1 MPCVYGASKVFVV
14 RFRDL
19 ERWDVS
25 FFQAVPWRWSDDV
38 IREIGDAL
46 DRKQIEVNENEP
58 RREIPIIGKISF
70 GWRITVTEPD
80 AREGYKGRL
89 FWAESGDL
97 IYSKIRVKQG
107 SMGIVPP
114 DIEI

>member
-1 MPCVYGASKVFVV
+1 MPCVFGASKVFAV

-70 GWRITVTEPD
+70 GGRITVTEPD